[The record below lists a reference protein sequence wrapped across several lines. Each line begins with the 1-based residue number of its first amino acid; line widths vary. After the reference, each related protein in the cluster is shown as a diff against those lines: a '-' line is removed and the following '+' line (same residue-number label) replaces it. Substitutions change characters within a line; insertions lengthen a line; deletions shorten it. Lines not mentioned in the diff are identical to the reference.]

1 MKKKILLDIDEVFC
15 FSGYVELINEFLHT
29 NYTVDD
35 FSEYYISDIA
45 IPKERKKEFYD
56 FISKRNQYENSQ
68 LLPGALES
76 IKKLSKYY
84 DIYHCSDCRNPFDMA
99 NSGRIYKGKFEML
112 HSLIPEDVIPTRN
125 YIFTGAKEICTGDI
139 QIDDLVSN
147 LNPHISLKILFPSYH
162 NKKISNI
169 DLASRGIIRA
179 GYDYHTGWQ
188 EVCKILLNTED
199 ITDSNDK

>member
-45 IPKERKKEFYD
+45 IPKERKKEFYE
-56 FISKRNQYENSQ
+56 FISKRNQYENPQ
-68 LLPGALES
+68 LLLGALES
-76 IKKLSKYY
+76 IKRLSKYY
-84 DIYHCSDCRNPFDMA
+84 DICDCRNPFDMA
-99 NSGRIYKGKFEML
+99 NSGCIYKGKFEML
-112 HSLIPEDVIPTRN
+112 HSLISEDVIPARN
-125 YIFTGAKEICTGDI
+125 YIFIGAKEICTGDI

-147 LNPHISLKILFPSYH
+147 LNPHIGLKILFPSYH

-179 GYDYHTGWQ
+179 GYDYQTGWQ
-188 EVCKILLNTED
+188 EVCKILLNAED
-199 ITDSNDK
+199 IKDSSDK

>member
-147 LNPHISLKILFPSYH
+147 LNSHIGLKILFLSYH

-179 GYDYHTGWQ
+179 GYDYQTGWQ
-188 EVCKILLNTED
+188 EVCKILLNGED
-199 ITDSNDK
+199 IKDSSDK

>member
-1 MKKKILLDIDEVFC
+1 
-15 FSGYVELINEFLHT
+15 
-29 NYTVDD
+29 
-35 FSEYYISDIA
+35 
-45 IPKERKKEFYD
+45 
-56 FISKRNQYENSQ
+56 
-68 LLPGALES
+68 
-76 IKKLSKYY
+76 
-84 DIYHCSDCRNPFDMA
+84 MA

-112 HSLIPEDVIPTRN
+112 HSLIPEDLIPARN

-147 LNPHISLKILFPSYH
+147 LNPHIRLKTLFPSYH

-179 GYDYHTGWQ
+179 GYDYHNGWQ

>member
-35 FSEYYISDIA
+35 FSEYYISNIP
-45 IPKERKKEFYD
+45 IPKERKKEFYE
-56 FISKRNQYENSQ
+56 FISKRNQYENPQ
-68 LLPGALES
+68 LLLGALES
-76 IKKLSKYY
+76 IKRLSKYY
-84 DIYHCSDCRNPFDMA
+84 DICDCRNPFDMA

-112 HSLIPEDVIPTRN
+112 HSLIPEDVIPARN

-147 LNPHISLKILFPSYH
+147 LNPHIGLKILFPSYH

-179 GYDYHTGWQ
+179 GYDYQTGWQ
-188 EVCKILLNTED
+188 EVCKILLNAED
-199 ITDSNDK
+199 IKDSSDK